1 VKRYRGRVSGPLMDR
16 IDLLVPLPPVR
27 AAQLTEGASGP
38 SSAEVRA
45 RVATARDLAVARS
58 GDCNARLNVR
68 QLREVA
74 ALDAMSTR
82 LLTDASDRLGLS
94 ARAIHR
100 VMKLARTIA
109 DLDASAGVLG
119 HHLAEAIGYRVTGA

>member
-1 VKRYRGRVSGPLMDR
+1 
-16 IDLLVPLPPVR
+16 
-27 AAQLTEGASGP
+27 
-38 SSAEVRA
+38 
-45 RVATARDLAVARS
+45 
-58 GDCNARLNVR
+58 VR

-109 DLDASAGVLG
+109 DLDGSEGVAG
-119 HHLAEAIGYRVTGA
+119 HHLAEAIGYRVTGG